1 MTSELEERW
10 RCFVAVPI
18 GETLRSELAAAVDAL
33 RTKAPADFAELR
45 WTEPAAWHLTLAF
58 LGPIPPEVV
67 PGLAASMTE
76 VAVTHPPFAVPT
88 GGVGAFPSRRD
99 VRVLWYGVTD
109 RSRRLAELAVEV
121 RNAMG
126 LKESAPF
133 RAHLTLARAR
143 GDRGNPL
150 APAIRDAEFPTGV
163 LSVDRLVLFRGHLGS
178 GPPRYE
184 SLVEAALAAPA
195 PAGGNR

>member
-1 MTSELEERW
+1 MDERW

-18 GETLRSELAAAVDAL
+18 GETLRVELAVAVDAL
-33 RTKAPADFAELR
+33 RARATAEVDELR
-45 WTEPAAWHLTLAF
+45 WTEPEAWHLTLAF
-58 LGPIPPEVV
+58 LGPISPDAV
-67 PGLAASMTE
+67 PALAASMTG
-76 VAVTHPPFAVPT
+76 VAVTHPPFVVPT
-88 GGVGAFPSRRD
+88 GGLGAFPSRRD

-121 RNAMG
+121 RNAVG
-126 LKESAPF
+126 LEASAPF

-143 GDRGNPL
+143 GDRGSPL
-150 APAIRDAEFPTGV
+150 APVIRDAVFPTGV
-163 LSVDRLVLFRGHLGS
+163 LNVDRLVLFRGHLGA

>member
-1 MTSELEERW
+1 MTLEAEERW

-18 GETLRSELAAAVDAL
+18 GETLRGALSDAVDAL
-33 RTKAPADFAELR
+33 RAKAPAVFDELR
-45 WTEPAAWHLTLAF
+45 WTEPEAWHLTLAF
-58 LGPIPPEVV
+58 LGPISPKAV
-67 PGLAASMTE
+67 PALAASMTE

-88 GGVGAFPSRRD
+88 GGLGAFPSRRD

-109 RSRRLAELAVEV
+109 RSRRMAELAVEV
-121 RNAMG
+121 RKAVG
-126 LKESAPF
+126 LEASAPF

-143 GDRGNPL
+143 GDRGHPL
-150 APAIRDAEFPTGV
+150 APAIRDAVFPAGTLNV
-163 LSVDRLVLFRGHLGS
+163 ERLVLFRGHLGS

-184 SLVEAALAAPA
+184 MLAEAALTAPA